1 MRITSKGSITSQIF
15 FPSRL
20 EKECAQKPLEASPEL
35 AETPTSLPQKNIA
48 LKEMLMKFQGR
59 EKPGRRGLEVAPGS
73 VCSGFQEGL
82 SRGEVLVQCGK
93 EKPPTFPMY

>member
-1 MRITSKGSITSQIF
+1 MRITSKGSIMSQIF

-73 VCSGFQEGL
+73 GFQEDL

-93 EKPPTFPMY
+93 EKPPTCPVY

>member
-1 MRITSKGSITSQIF
+1 MSQIF

-35 AETPTSLPQKNIA
+35 AEMPTSLPQKNIA

-59 EKPGRRGLEVAPGS
+59 EKPGRRGHLGRFAVDFRKVSAEEKSWCNVAKRNLQHAPCIS
-73 VCSGFQEGL
+73 TARCN
-82 SRGEVLVQCGK
+82 
-93 EKPPTFPMY
+93 